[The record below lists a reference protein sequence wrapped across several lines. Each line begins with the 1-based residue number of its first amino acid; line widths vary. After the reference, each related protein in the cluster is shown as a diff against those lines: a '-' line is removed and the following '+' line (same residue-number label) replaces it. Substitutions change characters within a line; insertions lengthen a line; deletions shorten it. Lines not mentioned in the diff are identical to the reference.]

1 MVIVLTLLLLIVV
14 LAFVG
19 YPLLRPAVREAA
31 ELAEPAEEQ
40 REQLLG
46 ERENVLSTLKD
57 LELEHSIG
65 NLSDGD
71 YDALRVAQRH
81 KAVAIFRELDRL
93 DANGPAVA
101 AQHPSVLDHL
111 TLDEQLEEE
120 IARARQRLNG
130 ANPDPAPRSPFGPSS
145 PTIACPACGT
155 MRASHDNFCAHCGA
169 RLERGAREQ

>member
-1 MVIVLTLLLLIVV
+1 MVVVLTLLLLIIV

-19 YPLLRPAVREAA
+19 YPLLRPAVRET
-31 ELAEPAEEQ
+31 AEPAAPAEQQ

-71 YDALRVAQRH
+71 YDALRTAQRH

-93 DANGPAVA
+93 DDSGPVAVSH
-101 AQHPSVLDHL
+101 HPSMLDHL

-120 IARARQRLNG
+120 ITRARQRLNG
-130 ANPDPAPRSPFGPSS
+130 NDSDMMPGTESPA
-145 PTIACPACGT
+145 IACPACGT
-155 MRASHDNFCAHCGA
+155 TRLPHDNFCAHCGA
-169 RLERGAREQ
+169 RFERGSPGP

>member
-31 ELAEPAEEQ
+31 GSAAPAQEQ

-46 ERENVLSTLKD
+46 ERENVLATLKD
-57 LELEHSIG
+57 LELEHSID

-71 YDALRVAQRH
+71 YDALRAAQRH
-81 KAVAIFRELDRL
+81 KAVALFRELDRL
-93 DANGPAVA
+93 DDPRPAVVSH
-101 AQHPSVLDHL
+101 HPSMLDHL

-130 ANPDPAPRSPFGPSS
+130 TDPDTAPLSPEGRSGPSV
-145 PTIACPACGT
+145 ACPACGT
-155 MRASHDNFCAHCGA
+155 TRSWHDNFCAHCGA
-169 RLERGAREQ
+169 RLERGSP

>member
-1 MVIVLTLLLLIVV
+1 MVVVLTLLLLIVV

-19 YPLLRPAVREAA
+19 YPLVRPAVPAA
-31 ELAEPAEEQ
+31 AEPAAPAQEQ

-71 YDALRVAQRH
+71 YDALRTAQRH
-81 KAVAIFRELDRL
+81 KAVAIFRELDGL
-93 DANGPAVA
+93 DDPGPAVVSH
-101 AQHPSVLDHL
+101 HPSMLDHL

-130 ANPDPAPRSPFGPSS
+130 TDPDTTPGTEGPAV
-145 PTIACPACGT
+145 TCPACGMT
-155 MRASHDNFCAHCGA
+155 RAPHDNFCAHCGA
-169 RLERGAREQ
+169 RLERGSREQ

>member
-1 MVIVLTLLLLIVV
+1 V
-14 LAFVG
+14 
-19 YPLLRPAVREAA
+19 RPAVPAAA
-31 ELAEPAEEQ
+31 EPVAPAEEQ
-40 REQLLG
+40 REQLRG

-71 YDALRVAQRH
+71 YDALRAAQRH

-93 DANGPAVA
+93 DSNGTAPA

-130 ANPDPAPRSPFGPSS
+130 TDPDTAPLSSDGRSGPAV
-145 PTIACPACGT
+145 TCPACGT
-155 MRASHDNFCAHCGA
+155 TRLPHDNFCAHCGA
-169 RLERGAREQ
+169 RLERGTRGQ